1 MIHRHIV
8 LTFLVT
14 AISFL
19 LVGTISCES
28 VEESNPFDD
37 LRIRAEQG
45 DKAAQQRSRPQ
56 PDPTTQLPERLVTHE
71 QMLKWS
77 EEQKN
82 WDRWGPDD
90 DRGTLNLIT
99 PEKTKAAVALVTE
112 GISVRLYH
120 FPDPINLDEPM
131 PDTSNMRVLNQHWIP
146 GQDPEATEIRGAALD
161 AISFATHDG
170 GNSHIDALCHYPVKD
185 EGYTERPQRIYGGRP
200 MMYTGQGCMG
210 GASIDKMGPGYVTRG
225 VLIDMPLLKGVP
237 YLEKSQALY
246 VEDLEAWEEFSGI
259 TIGSGDAVFLRTGR
273 WARREAEGPWNYG
286 GETAGLHASIL
297 PWLKERD
304 IAILGGD
311 AVADAQP
318 SGVVQHNRPIHDML
332 IPMWGTPTI
341 DNGYY
346 LEVAEVAARLQR
358 WEFMVSWT
366 MMQIPNGTAT
376 PFMGLATF

>member
-1 MIHRHIV
+1 MTSMAILMRRGVV
-8 LTFLVT
+8 LAGASVLALGVSGYIGPEGSVT
-14 AISFL
+14 
-19 LVGTISCES
+19 
-28 VEESNPFDD
+28 
-37 LRIRAEQG
+37 
-45 DKAAQQRSRPQ
+45 AAQQRSRPQ

-71 QMLKWS
+71 QMLEWF

-82 WDRWGPDD
+82 WGRWGPDD

-99 PEKTKAAVALVTE
+99 PEKTKTAVALVTE

-120 FPDPINLDEPM
+120 FPDPVNLDEPM

-318 SGVVQHNRPIHDML
+318 SGVAQHNRPIHDML

-346 LEVAEVAARLQR
+346 LEVAEVAARMQR

>member
-1 MIHRHIV
+1 MNRRHIV
-8 LTFLVT
+8 FTFLIT

-19 LVGTISCES
+19 LVGTISRES
-28 VEESNPFDD
+28 VEGSNPFDD
-37 LRIRAEQG
+37 LPIRAEQG

-71 QMLKWS
+71 QMLEWF

-82 WDRWGPDD
+82 WGRWGSDD

-99 PEKTKAAVALVTE
+99 PEKTKVAVALVTE

-120 FPDPINLDEPM
+120 FPDPVNLDEPM
-131 PDTSNMRVLNQHWIP
+131 ADTSNMRVLNQHWIP

-185 EGYTERPQRIYGGRP
+185 EGYTERPQRIYGGRL

-286 GETAGLHASIL
+286 GETAGLHASVL

-318 SGVVQHNRPIHDML
+318 SGVAQHNRPIHDML

>member
-1 MIHRHIV
+1 MRMKTLAIV
-8 LTFLVT
+8 LL
-14 AISFL
+14 A
-19 LVGTISCES
+19 GTISCES
-28 VEESNPFDD
+28 REENNSIDD
-37 LRIRAEQG
+37 LRLPVEEGDEAVEQPAQP
-45 DKAAQQRSRPQ
+45 KA
-56 PDPTTQLPERLVTHE
+56 DPTTQMPERLVTHE
-71 QMLKWS
+71 QMLEWF

-82 WDRWGPDD
+82 WGRWGPDD

-99 PEKTKAAVALVTE
+99 PEKTTEAVALVTE

-120 FPDPINLDEPM
+120 FPDPVNLDEPM
-131 PDTSNMRVLNQHWIP
+131 LDTSNMRVLNQHWIP

-185 EGYTERPQRIYGGRP
+185 AGYTERPQRIYGGRP

-237 YLEKSQALY
+237 YLDKSQALY
-246 VEDLEAWEEFSGI
+246 VEDLEAWEEFSGV

-286 GETAGLHASIL
+286 GETAGLHASVL

-318 SGVVQHNRPIHDML
+318 SGVDQHRRPIHDML

-358 WEFMVSWT
+358 WEFMISWT

>member
-1 MIHRHIV
+1 
-8 LTFLVT
+8 
-14 AISFL
+14 
-19 LVGTISCES
+19 
-28 VEESNPFDD
+28 
-37 LRIRAEQG
+37 
-45 DKAAQQRSRPQ
+45 
-56 PDPTTQLPERLVTHE
+56 
-71 QMLKWS
+71 
-77 EEQKN
+77 
-82 WDRWGPDD
+82 
-90 DRGTLNLIT
+90 
-99 PEKTKAAVALVTE
+99 
-112 GISVRLYH
+112 
-120 FPDPINLDEPM
+120 
-131 PDTSNMRVLNQHWIP
+131 
-146 GQDPEATEIRGAALD
+146 
-161 AISFATHDG
+161 
-170 GNSHIDALCHYPVKD
+170 
-185 EGYTERPQRIYGGRP
+185 

-210 GASIDKMGPGYVTRG
+210 GASVDKMGPGYVTRG

-318 SGVVQHNRPIHDML
+318 SGVAQHNRPIHDML

>member
-1 MIHRHIV
+1 MRIKTLVVV
-8 LTFLVT
+8 LL
-14 AISFL
+14 A
-19 LVGTISCES
+19 GTISCES
-28 VEESNPFDD
+28 VEESNPIDD
-37 LRIRAEQG
+37 LRIAAEAG
-45 DKAAQQRSRPQ
+45 DQATEQEGRPQ
-56 PDPTTQLPERLVTHE
+56 ADPTTQLPERLVTHE
-71 QMLKWS
+71 QMLEWF

-82 WDRWGPDD
+82 WGRWGPDD

-99 PEKTKAAVALVTE
+99 PEKTKGAVALVTE

-120 FPDPINLDEPM
+120 FPDPVNLDAPM

-146 GQDPEATEIRGAALD
+146 GQDPEATEVRGAALD

-185 EGYTERPQRIYGGRP
+185 EGYMERPQRIYGGRP

-286 GETAGLHASIL
+286 GETAGLHASVL

-318 SGVVQHNRPIHDML
+318 SGVAEHRRPIHDML

>member
-1 MIHRHIV
+1 MNRRHIV
-8 LTFLVT
+8 LTFLIT

-19 LVGTISCES
+19 LVGTISRES
-28 VEESNPFDD
+28 VEGSNPFDD
-37 LRIRAEQG
+37 LPIRAEQG
-45 DKAAQQRSRPQ
+45 DKAAQQRSRPK

-71 QMLKWS
+71 QMLEWF
-77 EEQKN
+77 EDQKN
-82 WDRWGPDD
+82 WGRWGSDD

-99 PEKTKAAVALVTE
+99 PEKTKVAVALVTE

-120 FPDPINLDEPM
+120 FPDPVNLDEPM

-318 SGVVQHNRPIHDML
+318 SGVAQHNRPIHDML

>member
-1 MIHRHIV
+1 MNRRHIV
-8 LTFLVT
+8 LTFLIT

-19 LVGTISCES
+19 LVGTISRES
-28 VEESNPFDD
+28 VEGSNPFDD
-37 LRIRAEQG
+37 LPIRAEQG

-71 QMLKWS
+71 QMLEWF
-77 EEQKN
+77 EDQKN
-82 WDRWGPDD
+82 WGRWGSDD

-99 PEKTKAAVALVTE
+99 PEKTKVAVALVTE

-120 FPDPINLDEPM
+120 FPDPVNLDEPM
-131 PDTSNMRVLNQHWIP
+131 ADTSNMRVLNQHWIP

-185 EGYTERPQRIYGGRP
+185 EGYTERPQRIYGGRL

-318 SGVVQHNRPIHDML
+318 SGVAQHNRPIHDML

>member
-1 MIHRHIV
+1 MTSMVILMRRGVV
-8 LTFLVT
+8 LAGASVLALGVSGYIGPEGSVT
-14 AISFL
+14 
-19 LVGTISCES
+19 
-28 VEESNPFDD
+28 
-37 LRIRAEQG
+37 
-45 DKAAQQRSRPQ
+45 AAQQRSRPQ

-71 QMLKWS
+71 QMLEWF

-82 WDRWGPDD
+82 WGRWGPDD

-120 FPDPINLDEPM
+120 FPDPVNLDEPM
-131 PDTSNMRVLNQHWIP
+131 PDTSNMRVLNRHWIP

-297 PWLKERD
+297 PWLKE
-304 IAILGGD
+304 
-311 AVADAQP
+311 
-318 SGVVQHNRPIHDML
+318 
-332 IPMWGTPTI
+332 
-341 DNGYY
+341 
-346 LEVAEVAARLQR
+346 
-358 WEFMVSWT
+358 
-366 MMQIPNGTAT
+366 
-376 PFMGLATF
+376 